1 MMSCNNI
8 HISGSRRVLMLA
20 GLLLFALITA
30 HSQTITI
37 GGDIYGGGRE
47 GAVGTAKA
55 VDSKA
60 EKNSVA
66 LNTGALT
73 AGTYTT
79 EIVVKSG
86 SVRTVFGGG
95 ENGRTFG
102 NTSVTIQGTT
112 SSTQVGSSF
121 WDGSIYGGVFG
132 AGDGESAFVFGNS
145 NVFINGG
152 TIVQNV
158 YGGGNRADLIG
169 TTSVLLRGGKINES
183 VFGGARLANI
193 FGYSFVNIDG
203 AHAANDLVISAV
215 YGGNDIAGNI
225 SSTGSW
231 SWLSTLTLPSEL
243 SLANQE
249 LTKFKS
255 FNAFVYSTP
264 ESNNKHIFV
273 GQLYGGGNGDYHY
286 TENQED
292 ATKLDMSDLWD
303 SKMFN
308 ETTQEYETTS
318 HLFTVSK
325 TPEVGKV
332 YLELKGGTYGYV
344 YGGGNNAT
352 VTQNVDICLNNQTPA
367 ANIHTIKVTDL
378 EAMGLNY
385 DESDNSYTITGTGS
399 DRTLKSKYQFDRV
412 FGGNNK
418 ATMNLQPEWH
428 ITKATINNL
437 YSGGNAGS
445 MTWYRGL
452 LLTLTSSDLEVN
464 NVYGG
469 CRRADVIPNLPA
481 GQVVAEMTGSAG
493 GYSYKFD
500 DDYSARIFISAGKI
514 NNVYGGN
521 DISGKVVGGNA
532 IDIRSSILGDV
543 YGGGN
548 GSYAY
553 TDNAQLSNH
562 HLYQDF
568 YYTIPNGKT
577 SAQALNDFRPNAEQ
591 AWIHVAG
598 ASEQNPTV
606 IGGSLYLGGNSATL
620 DIDEN
625 DANAANKSATLK
637 IGSNVIAHKVFLG
650 SNGENMIDPDMLAMY
665 DEGRVDRKDFS
676 QITMNQAN
684 FTEYIKGVSV
694 GIKPKVLFDDNYVA
708 NSTKIGSFY
717 FGGNLG
723 SVTASGTF
731 NVNFAKPVVIYE
743 RLVAGCNNANY
754 VNSTY
759 GINYTG
765 GVTTAPASGQPKI
778 NMTLDGITLMP
789 GKLENNDVVWN
800 TVSNR
805 LVGGQIFGGCYESGI
820 IQGDVVINL
829 TSAAYDDAKTF
840 MIVDTSGDT
849 PVVTTPNS
857 GVTRDVQLNDVFS
870 TALSIFGGGY
880 GPSASIE
887 GNTTINVSSSGRI
900 LKVFGGGL
908 EGPVNGNTTINLT
921 GGTVGKIYGGGF
933 EGRING
939 STAVYL
945 DGGTVYNAFGGACNA
960 DIRDYAQVFVGQ
972 KGTGFTTVQNNVYGG
987 NDFGGS
993 ILGLGDFST
1002 EAYVTSTEK
1011 SKAYNP
1017 GDKTTPDVLTA
1028 STYVEYVQGTITN
1041 NIFGGSCGDYDYS
1054 SESPYYSH
1062 IPEAKRTDPLPK
1074 LVSAFVHFKGNNED
1088 RNTVKQVFAAG
1099 EGKVGIDASANIQD
1113 KMQQRSYLL
1122 LNSTADSTFKKTDIF
1137 GAGANCGVGMQVA
1150 QSVRTGLDAYSAVVD
1165 LMAGWVND
1173 AYGASYN
1180 EGFTRRTI
1188 VNVPEGS
1195 TARMADLFGG
1205 GYGRRLTSPCDV
1217 YESHIKWNS
1226 SNAMCGYIY
1235 GANNNAR
1242 RTLYTFI
1249 DINAEAWSDKSQGYM
1264 TTVYGAGCGKDTWAE
1279 YTEVHLNN
1287 GALVY
1292 EVYGGGYGGK
1302 VVNLASLNAWETETR
1317 DDDIEDNTLYTT
1329 IGSDYTDLG
1338 LEDPLVWEN
1347 QLEVKTN
1354 TNVYIHKGA
1363 VVGLRSDRR
1372 SEGIYPV
1379 TILGGYAYGGG
1390 YGDKK
1395 GGGADITMGSVYGT
1409 TYVGLHGGIVWK
1421 DMYAGCTYGGVY
1433 DKYKVGFTATANAY
1447 VQGGAVRNVYGAG
1460 WKGRVGYTEL
1470 PVTVDLSNTDVDAVI
1485 ANDIPG
1491 VSKVVIGIPEDRK
1504 ETVMAAALENPEEN
1518 FEWGFY
1524 MGVPTVERNAYS
1536 SGEDGG
1542 CVIGTANLTIYNG
1555 YIGYRYYDVAHQFD
1569 VVNPY
1574 ETFTATDDP
1583 ETEIDERYLEK
1594 VYDETWTFDKNHP
1607 NVADGVDRLTD
1618 SGNAFGGGYTDN
1630 ATADNTV
1637 VEVYGGHIRNS
1648 VYGGGE
1654 VAAIGRGEANEAVG
1668 SAIRTLK
1675 GIYKSGSTQVNIYS
1689 GHIDRNVFGGGK
1701 GFNNNGTKGNLL
1713 TDGYVFGTTEVNIYG
1728 GEIGTPLT
1736 VLEGDGNVFGGGNIG
1751 YVFNSRNSKKFEDD
1765 GYYYKIDAEGEFDLD
1780 NNEKQLS
1787 EDCRVVVTPYSKVL
1801 SSQAITLVNAEG
1813 HQETFDQF
1821 KFVPTEY
1828 LNKITKEDSRWYN
1841 EKEHT
1846 GSLDQTGI
1854 IIHNAIFAGGNVSSG
1869 NELYANTKTVFGNAT
1884 ATVNDL
1890 YYLDLITVGTEHI
1903 GGLYGDGNLTRVDGY
1918 RELNIS
1924 NYGTDYYGL
1933 NDRVSLADYHEMND
1947 RERAYFQLKYL
1958 PKIDFTWNNK
1968 TYYTTVEV
1976 SKDDIKK
1983 ELSGAHIVIEGDDVQ
1998 LVDEMGNPNPEYW
2011 EEYGFASIYA
2021 GRLIN
2026 TIQRADFVGVFGSR
2040 MVMQGARDRVPETV
2054 DFTDYTIN
2062 RVGEVS
2068 LNRMAAPNGETQNG
2082 VPVKNGNYFGIYN
2095 IVNHLAALTSDVD
2108 LTEERVTDKASNDE
2122 VYQPKND
2129 DQRSYYGWKL
2139 ANKLNRRRN
2148 DGLAPN
2154 KIALA
2159 SGVYLEITTENSTA
2173 DNKDWG
2179 PITGVLQL
2187 DLINV
2192 MPGLGGGYV
2201 YAKNEHGVRHDTE
2214 LKHITLSKYNKNAV
2228 SNKKYRYDAPGAD
2241 DDFETSGNL
2250 VSSKTIIDDCYPT
2263 SDSYVD
2269 IDQDHKASSG
2279 HYWYIKGEI
2288 YIYDLYLSAYTGAA
2302 EAYSKT
2308 VSIPLT
2314 ITAGSHGVLALDDVK
2329 PNKFLYYGSD
2339 GETPLTSNQT
2349 IRINNITYHLNDSI
2363 SYWDWLQLSEDDQ
2376 NKFVDETYVSIAECT
2391 VGTGTSA
2398 KTYAKG
2404 TVLSGADYQ
2413 TLYDGLGTEKT
2424 VHHVAKGISV
2434 PVTDVFHPSN
2444 NMSHD
2449 NGFALTL
2456 EMNNPVVWDKYYT
2469 SPSGLTK
2476 TNTATNGYKNAPTYK
2491 VQTSG
2496 IYGQRTY
2503 GHGDIITKDVYDTY
2517 QAMVNNENITLPDNQ
2532 ATFEEAYVMTE
2543 DWSKE
2548 FDGIIRYFN
2557 KGLVMPKTDWTNNGI
2572 GGKAGPA
2579 LFCTETWKLHNDD
2592 LLLLDEYVFYGTC
2605 ITEQEIRALAAT
2617 YHLSDDE
2624 VNTAL
2629 STNFAPA
2636 YYCTSEG
2643 EKKYG
2648 GNYYVADDNYIAKT
2662 AWSAMNP
2669 EDRPNFKFNYDAF
2682 DLLIDPSF
2690 SGTPELYDRPS
2701 GTNHTG
2707 LEVYSEPQPID
2718 YSAKFNPTTP
2728 LTYIKADG
2736 SQSAQIKH
2744 NDVLTR
2750 AEYESLPNEQYYF
2763 APFMVSEVGTNAHYY
2778 IVKLKF
2784 TQGDKSYSVGN
2795 IIGADTYSTIRQE
2808 FKNNNITDLTF
2819 PSTTTPG
2826 KYYYCRKGFTI
2837 GEHGTENGKEKITIT
2852 DILQNKVYSNDTE
2865 ITSNGTSVPEG
2876 IIISESDYGHLP
2888 NIQKNFAVH
2897 GKTPIGISTLYV
2909 SGQSNILDLSKGR
2922 IYTVTYLYD
2931 YEESD
2936 DQGNNINQVSE
2947 KHIVNIHVAF
2957 QGGTPTISPI
2967 SNPPTVLPGSTIGM
2981 SQPRVTPG
2989 AYEVIGGGW
2998 EIFTKQSD
3006 AENHINGADFNN
3018 GNTPIY
3024 WYNDDYYL
3032 AYYAKTYLGKTYSNA
3047 VPIKVGNYHD
3057 LARVMAD
3064 KDHHMYVDHP
3074 NVKRNSKIYITN
3086 DKFDK
3091 DTTKNELDMFK
3102 DFYDLS
3108 LEELRYDENNDPIKI
3123 TASGALQGHTPMNAH
3138 VKDGMNLDFILKSD
3152 IAPLNY
3158 TEWTSI
3164 GDGPTQVTVTEDGQQ
3179 VTKTVLQCFE
3189 GTLHG
3194 DGHTISGLSNSLFG
3208 YLCGDVYNLGV
3219 TGTFTS
3225 SGIADNGGGHIE
3237 NAWINTTG
3245 AVAANTIPVFGY
3257 DSNTLVEERGTVVNA
3272 YYPSEIEG
3280 YASRDGVKAMPLT
3293 AFHNGEV
3300 TYDLNG
3306 FYLTKRKAVETHD
3319 ANDNKYYYEI
3329 ADNNKN
3335 LLTALPQGFTQG
3347 TDYVSQRYA
3356 DGDFI
3361 YAKGVTPD
3369 QANERKFFKEPAENE
3384 DPDDKNDH
3392 YFPIYPDDYIFFGQM
3407 LTYGYSSV
3415 TGESYQQYPSSIN
3428 RADRNS
3434 VGEQRYASQW
3444 IVREEQNSTSSVKSN
3459 RVYRAPA
3466 YFGNNTMSV
3475 VHFNANAVLPSQTS
3489 GNDPIPVYPGLTAL
3503 DLTGHGDDTWN
3514 NGWTQDGKFFMTKIL
3529 DYNSLTGFRSDGQ
3542 TRNLLVYTP
3551 HGTNTTNTILTTYL
3565 ADRNYTMSTDG
3576 YNSVQV
3582 LDNELA
3588 SRVKGHLI
3596 HDAYADNDNN
3606 YYAAGNQYLVDG
3618 QSFNAPIEYIF
3629 GQNTHMWYQRT
3640 PSRFVESM
3648 DAGWDVISLPFTA
3661 EYVTTQQ
3668 KGELTHFYSGST
3680 TGHEYWLREYNSV
3693 TSQTDDQNITTSKA
3707 MFSAP
3712 AAINLENNQNY
3723 VGKSVGNTFLW
3734 EYYYS
3739 KNQRKDDNS
3748 DLYQQF
3754 YNNDRDYDD
3763 YPFYTAGTPYLIG
3776 LPGNR
3781 FYEFDLSGQFEA
3793 QHTAGQPAKL
3803 APQILTFISPDAG
3816 TTIRVTDTEYAS
3828 AVSANTNSG
3837 YIFTPTY
3844 QTKTVDEAYLISN
3857 DGSKFV
3863 RTTDAVT
3870 TPFRAYMTKTAQL
3883 AQQRAGT
3890 RASAGAD
3897 VLFIGYTGD
3906 SDQLIETPADRGLT
3920 IIGQSMQISIESTL
3934 DVPATV
3940 TITTTAGRLLKQF
3953 VIQPGTKVT
3962 VPVNSRGI
3970 YIVNRHKI
3978 AVTK

>member
-1 MMSCNNI
+1 
-8 HISGSRRVLMLA
+8 MLA

-60 EKNSVA
+60 DKNSVA

-303 SKMFN
+303 SKTFN
-308 ETTQEYETTS
+308 ETTQEYETTP

-665 DEGRVDRKDFS
+665 NEGQVDGKDFS
-676 QITMNQAN
+676 QIAMNQAN

-759 GINYTG
+759 GIDYTG

-972 KGTGFTTVQNNVYGG
+972 KETGFTTVQNNVYGG

-1017 GDKTTPDVLTA
+1017 GDKPTPDVLTA

-1074 LVSAFVHFKGNNED
+1074 LESAFVHFKGNNED

-1279 YTEVHLNN
+1279 YTEVNLNN

-1317 DDDIEDNTLYTT
+1317 NDDIDDNTLYTT

-1338 LEDPLVWEN
+1338 LEDPLVWAN

-1354 TNVYIHKGA
+1354 TNVFIHKGA
-1363 VVGLRSDRR
+1363 EVGLRSDRR

-1433 DKYKVGFTATANAY
+1433 DKYNVGFTATANAY

-1470 PVTVDLSNTDVDAVI
+1470 PVTVNNPTNASVDAI
-1485 ANDIPG
+1485 LAHDIPG
-1491 VSKVVIGIPEDRK
+1491 VSNVVIGIPEDRK
-1504 ETVMAAALENPEEN
+1504 AGYGN
-1518 FEWGFY
+1518 EWGFY

-1555 YIGYRYYDVAHQFD
+1555 YIGYRYYDVAHQYD

-1574 ETFTATDDP
+1574 ETFTATDNP
-1583 ETEIDERYLEK
+1583 ETEIDERYMEK

-1607 NVADGVDRLTD
+1607 NVADGIDRLTD

-1630 ATADNTV
+1630 ATADNTIV
-1637 VEVYGGHIRNS
+1637 TVWGGHIRNS

-1728 GEIGTPLT
+1728 GEIGTDLT

-1751 YVFNSRNSKKFEDD
+1751 YVFNSRNSAKFTGDEEHPEDTVGI
-1765 GYYYKIDAEGEFDLD
+1765 GYYYKIKADGTFDKDHGER
-1780 NNEKQLS
+1780 QLS

-1801 SSQAITLVNAEG
+1801 GNTAITLVNAEG
-1813 HQETFDQF
+1813 QSQTFHQFD
-1821 KFVPTEY
+1821 FVPTEY
-1828 LNKITKEDSRWYN
+1828 LNKLRKTDSRWYKYN
-1841 EKEHT
+1841 EDEKKYT
-1846 GSLDQTGI
+1846 GILDQTGI

-1918 RELNIS
+1918 RELNIT
-1924 NYGTDYYGL
+1924 NYGTDYYGM
-1933 NDRVSLADYHEMND
+1933 NTTRVTLDDYHKMND
-1947 RERAYFQLKYL
+1947 RERAYFQLKYESTKAFNWSEHSYSTGTIL
-1958 PKIDFTWNNK
+1958 TK
-1968 TYYTTVEV
+1968 EE
-1976 SKDDIKK
+1976 IKEK
-1983 ELSGAHIVIEGDDVQ
+1983 LSGAY
-1998 LVDEMGNPNPEYW
+1998 DEENNNHVVVNADGTPDPEYW
-2011 EEYGFASIYA
+2011 EEYGFVSIYA

-2068 LNRMAAPNGETQNG
+2068 LNRIKNPNNDKDTIKVVNSEGDTIPQIRIL
-2082 VPVKNGNYFGIYN
+2082 KNGNYFGIYN
-2095 IVNHLAALTSDVD
+2095 IVNHLAALTSDID
-2108 LTEERVTDKASNDE
+2108 LEERRVTGKEDDL
-2122 VYQPKND
+2122 YQPKKENNGSD
-2129 DQRSYYGWKL
+2129 TTFIGWKN

-2148 DGLAPN
+2148 DGKADN
-2154 KIALA
+2154 KVALA
-2159 SGVYLEITTENSTA
+2159 SGVYLELTTEKSTA

-2179 PITGVLQL
+2179 LITGVLEL

-2201 YAKNEHGVRHDTE
+2201 YAKNEHGVRDTTG

-2228 SNKKYRYDAPGAD
+2228 SNKKYRYDNPGTD
-2241 DDFETSGNL
+2241 DDFQTSGNL

-2263 SDSYVD
+2263 SDSYLGAD
-2269 IDQDHKASSG
+2269 AAKG

-2288 YIYDLYLSAYTGAA
+2288 YLYDLYLSAYTGAA

-2314 ITAGSHGVLALDDVK
+2314 ITAGSHGVIKLQDVK
-2329 PNKFLYYGSD
+2329 PNKYIYYGSD
-2339 GETPLTSNQT
+2339 GVTPLTSEQK
-2349 IRINNITYHLNDSI
+2349 IVINNVTYQLNDSI
-2363 SYWDWLQLSEDDQ
+2363 SYWDWLQLADADKS
-2376 NKFVDETYVSIAECT
+2376 KFVDTTYVSIAECT

-2404 TVLSGADYQ
+2404 TVLSSADYK
-2413 TLYDGLGTEKT
+2413 TLYNGLGTEKT
-2424 VHHVAKGISV
+2424 VHHVAKDTNV
-2434 PVTDVFHPSN
+2434 PVEEVFHLSN
-2444 NMSHD
+2444 DMSHSK
-2449 NGFALTL
+2449 GYALTL
-2456 EMNNPVVWDKYYT
+2456 DMNNPVVWDKYYT
-2469 SPSGLTK
+2469 SATGLTK
-2476 TNTATNGYKNAPTYK
+2476 TNTQTNGYLNAPTYK
-2491 VQTSG
+2491 ALNSN
-2496 IYGQRTY
+2496 IYGQREY
-2503 GHGDIITKDVYDTY
+2503 GYGDIIVESVYNTY
-2517 QAMVNNENITLPDNQ
+2517 QELKRDHSNLIPQNE
-2532 ATFEEAYVMTE
+2532 AVFEEAYVMNQ

-2548 FDGIIRYFN
+2548 FDGVIRYFN
-2557 KGLVMPKTDWTNNGI
+2557 KGLVMSKTDWSLNGI
-2572 GGKAGPA
+2572 GNKADVA
-2579 LFCTETWKLHNDD
+2579 YFCTDTWKLEHENK
-2592 LLLLDEYVFYGTC
+2592 LDEYVFYGTC
-2605 ITEQEIRALAAT
+2605 ITEAEIRALAAT
-2617 YHLSDDE
+2617 YELTE
-2624 VNTAL
+2624 AQITEALNTH
-2629 STNFAPA
+2629 FAKA
-2636 YYCTSEG
+2636 YYCSTAG
-2643 EKKYG
+2643 KYG
-2648 GNYYVADDNYIAKT
+2648 GNYYQANSNYLTKVAWA
-2662 AWSAMNP
+2662 AMNP
-2669 EDRPNFKFNYDAF
+2669 EDRVNFKFNYDAL
-2682 DLLIDPSF
+2682 DVLIDPEFAGIPSR
-2690 SGTPELYDRPS
+2690 YDREAGAQP
-2701 GTNHTG
+2701 TG
-2707 LEVYSEPQPID
+2707 QEVYSVEQPID
-2718 YSAKFNPTTP
+2718 YTAKYTP
-2728 LTYIKADG
+2728 EDPITYIDRNNQE
-2736 SQSAQIKH
+2736 SDPIVH
-2744 NDVLTR
+2744 NQTLNR
-2750 AEYESLPNEQYYF
+2750 EEYESLPNEQYHYSPIQVDGPGNVYVVKTSFTHGNELYSIGNVVSQTTYNSMPGNHGYF
-2763 APFMVSEVGTNAHYY
+2763 DILN
-2778 IVKLKF
+2778 F
-2784 TQGDKSYSVGN
+2784 T
-2795 IIGADTYSTIRQE
+2795 AA
-2808 FKNNNITDLTF
+2808 
-2819 PSTTTPG
+2819 G
-2826 KYYYCRKGFTI
+2826 KYYYCRDSYAL
-2837 GEHGTENGKEKITIT
+2837 GEHGSVSGYSSDVTDVLNRFSAHNNVGSIVEPGYVITEANYLE
-2852 DILQNKVYSNDTE
+2852 
-2865 ITSNGTSVPEG
+2865 
-2876 IIISESDYGHLP
+2876 LP
-2888 NIQKNFAVH
+2888 NIQKYFSVH
-2897 GKTPIGISTLYV
+2897 GKTPVGVSTLYV

-2922 IYTVTYLYD
+2922 IYTVTLVYD

-2936 DQGNNINQVSE
+2936 ENGQNINQISE
-2947 KHIVNIHVAF
+2947 KHVINIHVNF
-2957 QGGTPTISPI
+2957 QGGTPTIAQI
-2967 SNPPTVLPGSTIGM
+2967 SNPPTVLPGSTIGI

-2998 EIFTKQSD
+2998 EIFPDQKSAD
-3006 AENHINGADFNN
+3006 NHTNGANFDN
-3018 GNTPIY
+3018 GKTQLY

-3057 LARVMAD
+3057 LARVMTD
-3064 KDHHMYVDHP
+3064 TVHHMYVDHP
-3074 NVKRNSKIYITN
+3074 NVKRKSKIYITN
-3086 DKFDK
+3086 DKFDDPDPQK
-3091 DTTKNELDMFK
+3091 ATKNELDMFK
-3102 DFYDLS
+3102 DFFDLS
-3108 LEELRYDENNDPIKI
+3108 LEELRYDENNNPIKI
-3123 TASGALQGHTPMNAH
+3123 ASGTLKDHIPMNAH
-3138 VKDGMNLDFILKSD
+3138 VQGGKNLDFILKSD
-3152 IAPLNY
+3152 IAPKAY
-3158 TEWTSI
+3158 TNWTSI
-3164 GDGPTQVTVTEDGQQ
+3164 GYEPKQVTVTENGQE
-3179 VTKTVLQCFE
+3179 VTKTVTQCFK

-3194 DGHTISGLSNSLFG
+3194 DGHTISGLNNSLFN
-3208 YLCGDVYNLGV
+3208 YLCDDSIYNLGV
-3219 TGTFTS
+3219 TGTFS
-3225 SGIADNGGGHIE
+3225 GSGIAEIGGTAFNCWIMTTTDADLSGK
-3237 NAWINTTG
+3237 NAVMGTGIIN
-3245 AVAANTIPVFGY
+3245 NC
-3257 DSNTLVEERGTVVNA
+3257 
-3272 YYPSEIEG
+3272 YYPDING
-3280 YASRDGVKAMPLT
+3280 YQASAAIAKPLT

-3300 TYDLNG
+3300 AYDLNG
-3306 FYLTKRKAVETHD
+3306 FYLAKRYAIEND
-3319 ANDNKYYYEI
+3319 ANDNKFYYKI
-3329 ADNNKN
+3329 TDNNNN
-3335 LLTALPQGFTQG
+3335 LLSTLPDGFIQG

-3369 QANERKFFKEPAENE
+3369 QSNERMFSVEPAEGD
-3384 DPDDKNDH
+3384 DPDPKYKH

-3434 VGEQRYASQW
+3434 VGTQHYASQW
-3444 IVREEQNSTSSVKSN
+3444 IVREEQNSTSSIKSN

-3466 YFGNNTMSV
+3466 YFGNSTMSV
-3475 VHFNANAVLPSQTS
+3475 VHFNANAMLPSQTS
-3489 GNDPIPVYPGLTAL
+3489 GNNPISIYPGLTAL
-3503 DLTGHGDDTWN
+3503 DLTGYNDDTWN

-3596 HDAYADNDNN
+3596 HDAFADNDNN

-3680 TGHEYWLREYNSV
+3680 TGHEYWLREYNNV

-3723 VGKSVGNTFLW
+3723 LGKSVGNTFLW
-3734 EYYYS
+3734 DYYYS

-3953 VIQPGTKVT
+3953 IIQPGTKVT

-3970 YIVNRHKI
+3970 YIVNHHKI